1 MRKPRRCAQR
11 LFLAFL
17 LFGTCALPALAQDDR
32 TRIEFFGAY
41 SWTKDDSQINAPGLG
56 EFVSPPAVTEEQY
69 LTALLLSQHNLTN
82 TQGWNGAVTFYLTR
96 WLGLV
101 ADFGGQYSPRLQ
113 GTSFQAPDQA
123 WHGELH
129 GSSHSFL
136 FGPRFVFRPG
146 GRVKPFVQGLV
157 GVSRLDYRASGEGQ
171 VTTAI
176 GPGGGL
182 ETHSFD
188 LEMLEN
194 RVRANSLAGGI
205 GGGVDLRVSRH
216 LAVRLIQ
223 VDLLGAQRKIQGR
236 ATYLPRGSNQPT
248 VLNYRPTSD
257 AQINVRFSYG
267 LVFSF

>member
-101 ADFGGQYSPRLQ
+101 ADFGGQYSPRLRRDLLSSARPSLAWGTPRLFALVSVRSPVRLPPRRTGETVCSGAGRGFKTGLPSIGRRPGNNCDRAGRGTGNPLLRSGNARESRQ
-113 GTSFQAPDQA
+113 GKQSGGRHRRRRRFKGKQASGGPVDPSGSSRGTEEDSGPGNVPAAGEQPADRSELPANLRRPDQR
-123 WHGELH
+123 
-129 GSSHSFL
+129 SVFL
-136 FGPRFVFRPG
+136 WFG
-146 GRVKPFVQGLV
+146 L
-157 GVSRLDYRASGEGQ
+157 
-171 VTTAI
+171 
-176 GPGGGL
+176 
-182 ETHSFD
+182 
-188 LEMLEN
+188 
-194 RVRANSLAGGI
+194 
-205 GGGVDLRVSRH
+205 
-216 LAVRLIQ
+216 
-223 VDLLGAQRKIQGR
+223 
-236 ATYLPRGSNQPT
+236 
-248 VLNYRPTSD
+248 
-257 AQINVRFSYG
+257 
-267 LVFSF
+267 

>member
-1 MRKPRRCAQR
+1 

-17 LFGTCALPALAQDDR
+17 FFGICALPARAQEDR

-41 SWTKDDSQINAPGLG
+41 SWTKNDSRINEPGLG

-69 LTALLLSQHNLTN
+69 RTALLLSPRNLKN
-82 TQGWNGAVTFYLTR
+82 SQGWNGAVTFYLTR
-96 WLGLV
+96 RLGLV
-101 ADFGGQYSPRLQ
+101 ADFAGQYSPPFQ

-123 WHGELH
+123 WHGEFR

-136 FGPRFVFRPG
+136 FGPRFAFRPS
-146 GRVKPFVQGLV
+146 GRVRPFVQGLV

-171 VTTAI
+171 VTTASF
-176 GPGGGL
+176 GPGIEL
-182 ETHSFD
+182 ETHVFD
-188 LEMLEN
+188 LQMLEN

-236 ATYLPRGSNQPT
+236 ATYLPRGASQPT

-257 AQINVRFSYG
+257 AQINFRFSYG